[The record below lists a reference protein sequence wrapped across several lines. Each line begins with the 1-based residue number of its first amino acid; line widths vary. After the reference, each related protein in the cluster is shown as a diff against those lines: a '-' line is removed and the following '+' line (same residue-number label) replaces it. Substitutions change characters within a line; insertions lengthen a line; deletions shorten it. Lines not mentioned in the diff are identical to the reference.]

1 MAIFSRKR
9 KAGIPEPTTNAGSTG
24 AAATA
29 DAGGELASRTLMR
42 PHVTEKTTGAGSRRE
57 YAFVVGRRATKPEI
71 RRAVEAL
78 YRVSVTSVNVLNVPG
93 KARRRGR
100 VPGRTPGFRKAIVTL
115 AQGQHIEFTP

>member
-9 KAGIPEPTTNAGSTG
+9 KTETPEPATNAGTTG

-29 DAGGELASRTLMR
+29 GAGGELASRTLMR
-42 PHVTEKTTGAGSRRE
+42 PHVTEKTTDAGSRRE

-71 RRAVEAL
+71 RRAVQAL
-78 YRVSVTSVNVLNVPG
+78 YGVSVTSVNVLNAPG

-115 AQGQHIEFTP
+115 AEGQHIEFTP